1 MGDCEHWRRVAH
13 VGCALIA
20 LWSWG
25 GSARAAVSPSYAG
38 QPLAEVLEA
47 LRAQGLDLLYSSQLV
62 PPGLRVIKEPEART
76 PSGVLAEILA
86 PHGLEARPVGANRFL
101 IVRAQT
107 AAEDRAP
114 SAAATPAHDTRTLDE
129 VVVHAS
135 RYALGRELNASVTVL
150 DRQRLDSIPGVEQ
163 DAIRAMQRI
172 PGSAASGLSALSH
185 VRGSYEDEVLIRF
198 DGVRLYEPFH
208 LKDFQSLFGA
218 VDPELIDTLD
228 VYSGGFPVEFGDR
241 AGAVLDISPRKTDG
255 AEHMIGV
262 SVFNSRAISSGSHGD
277 GRGHWLA
284 GYRRSNLTTVLREA
298 GRDVGEP
305 QFEDYLARYEY
316 RVTPAL
322 SAALGFLGLQDKN
335 EIFTTDR
342 EQVANARYDD
352 DATWLRLRY
361 EPTDRWSLG
370 LHASHSHL
378 SAQREGTSVRE
389 EVSSGSLDESR
400 IANSDEIQL
409 EWGYRPSRRLQWR
422 SGLVLARARAA
433 YSYDV
438 DAGFEEPLAGAFGRP
453 PTLSRSIE
461 TRVDGDSYGAWTS
474 VRTEIGAAIL
484 EGGLRY
490 DERTWLD
497 RSGQFS
503 PRFSL
508 RYDLDDA
515 TVLRVSAGRFLQTQA
530 VNELELEE
538 DVPAFA
544 APESSRHLIVSLE
557 RELGSS
563 VGLRI
568 EAFDRDTSGVR
579 PRFENTLDPLVLLPD
594 IEVDR
599 VRIAPGRSR
608 TSGVEVTLHND
619 PTAAFNFW
627 ATYSWS
633 RSEDEFDGRK
643 APRGW
648 DQRNGAMVGL
658 AWRRERWL
666 LGATFGFTSGW
677 PFTAVQFQGPPN
689 DDATGYSTV
698 ALGPRNRERF
708 ENRLWADVRGEYSFA
723 LPRGE
728 LEFVAEVRN
737 LLNYGND
744 CCRDVEITPEPG
756 GTFSSETEQREWLNL
771 LPIVA
776 VNWRF

>member
-1 MGDCEHWRRVAH
+1 MTDRERWRRLAL
-13 VGCALIA
+13 VGCACIS
-20 LWSWG
+20 LWCA
-25 GSARAAVSPSYAG
+25 SASTVAAASPPYQG
-38 QPLAEVLEA
+38 QLLAEVLEA

-62 PPGLRVIKEPEART
+62 LPDMRVASEPRGQT
-76 PSGVLAEILA
+76 PAALLAEILV
-86 PHGLEARPVGANRFL
+86 PHGLEARPLGTNRFL
-101 IVRAQT
+101 IVRS
-107 AAEDRAP
+107 AAPAEPAPKTP
-114 SAAATPAHDTRTLDE
+114 SAGEPDARTLDE

-172 PGSAASGLSALSH
+172 PGSAASGLSAQSH

-218 VDPELIDTLD
+218 VDPELIETLD
-228 VYSGGFPVEFGDR
+228 IYSGGFPVEFGDR

-255 AEHMIGV
+255 AAHMIGV
-262 SVFNSRAISSGSHGD
+262 SVFNSRAISSGSHTD
-277 GRGHWLA
+277 GRGQWLA
-284 GYRRSNLTTVLREA
+284 GYRRSNLTAVLRET
-298 GRDVGEP
+298 GRDIGEP
-305 QFEDYLARYEY
+305 QFEDYLARYEF
-316 RVTPAL
+316 RVTPTL
-322 SAALGFLGLQDKN
+322 SAALGFLGLHDQH

-352 DATWLRLRY
+352 DATWLRLLY

-378 SAQREGTSVRE
+378 SAQREGTSLRE

-400 IANSDEIQL
+400 IANSDEIQF
-409 EWGYRPSRRLQWR
+409 EWGYRPSRRLHWR
-422 SGLVLARARAA
+422 TGLVLARAKAN

-438 DAGFEEPLAGAFGRP
+438 DASFEDPLAAAFGRP
-453 PTLSRSIE
+453 ATLSKSIQ
-461 TRVDGDSYGAWTS
+461 TRVDGDSRSAWTS

-515 TVLRVSAGRFLQTQA
+515 TVLRLSAGRFLQTQA

-544 APESSRHLIVSLE
+544 SPESSRHLIVSFE
-557 RELGSS
+557 RALNASL
-563 VGLRI
+563 GLRI

-608 TSGVEVTLHND
+608 TSGVEVTLHSD
-619 PTAAFNFW
+619 PAAAFNVW

-643 APRGW
+643 APRSW
-648 DQRNGAMVGL
+648 DQRSGASVGL

-689 DDATGYSTV
+689 GDATGYSTV
-698 ALGPRNRERF
+698 ALGPRNREQF
-708 ENRLWADVRGEYSFA
+708 EDRLWVDVRGEYSFA

-756 GTFSSETEQREWLNL
+756 GTFSSEIDQGAWLNM

>member
-1 MGDCEHWRRVAH
+1 LAVREHWRRIAL
-13 VGCALIA
+13 VGCAL
-20 LWSWG
+20 LTVWTFS
-25 GSARAAVSPSYAG
+25 GSARAATSPPYAG
-38 QPLAEVLEA
+38 QPLAEALEA

-62 PPGLRVIKEPEART
+62 LPDMRVASEPRGQT
-76 PSGVLAEILA
+76 PAAVLAEILA
-86 PHGLEARPVGANRFL
+86 PHGLEARPLGANRFL
-101 IVRAQT
+101 IVRAQ
-107 AAEDRAP
+107 APAEDRAP
-114 SAAATPAHDTRTLDE
+114 SAAPAPAHDARTLDE

-135 RYALGRELNASVTVL
+135 RYALERELNTSLAVL

-228 VYSGGFPVEFGDR
+228 VYSGGFPIEFGDR

-262 SVFNSRAISSGSHGD
+262 SVFNNRAISSGSHGD
-277 GRGHWLA
+277 GRGQWLA
-284 GYRRSNLTTVLREA
+284 GYRRSNLTAVLHEA

-316 RVTPAL
+316 RITPTL
-322 SAALGFLGLQDKN
+322 SAALGFLGLQDKH

-361 EPTDRWSLG
+361 EPTDRWSLE

-378 SAQREGTSVRE
+378 SAQREGTSERE

-422 SGLVLARARAA
+422 TGLVLGRANANF
-433 YSYDV
+433 SYDV
-438 DAGFEEPLAGAFGRP
+438 DASFEEPLAGAFGRP
-453 PTLSRSIE
+453 PTLSKSIQ
-461 TRVDGDSYGAWTS
+461 TRVDGDSRAAWTS

-484 EGGLRY
+484 EAGLRY

-508 RYDLDDA
+508 RYDLNEA

-557 RELGSS
+557 RKLNASL
-563 VGLRI
+563 GLRV

-579 PRFENTLDPLVLLPD
+579 PRFENVLDPLVLLPD

-619 PTAAFNFW
+619 PTAPFNVW
-627 ATYSWS
+627 ATYAWS
-633 RSEDEFDGRK
+633 RSEDEFDGRE
-643 APRGW
+643 APRSW
-648 DQRNGAMVGL
+648 DQRNSALLGV
-658 AWRRERWL
+658 AWQGERWL
-666 LGATFGFTSGW
+666 LGATFGFASGW
-677 PFTAVQFQGPPN
+677 PFTAVQFEGPPN
-689 DDATGYSTV
+689 DDETGYSTV
-698 ALGPRNRERF
+698 VLGPRNRERF
-708 ENRLWADVRGEYSFA
+708 EDRLWIDVRGEYSFA

-756 GTFSSETEQREWLNL
+756 GTFSSETDQREWLSL

>member
-1 MGDCEHWRRVAH
+1 LLA
-13 VGCALIA
+13 A
-20 LWSWG
+20 WSFG
-25 GSARAAVSPSYAG
+25 GSACAATSPPYAG

-62 PPGLRVIKEPEART
+62 LPDMRVASEPRGQT
-76 PSGVLAEILA
+76 PAAVLAEILA
-86 PHGLEARPVGANRFL
+86 PHGLEARSLGANRFL
-101 IVRAQT
+101 IVRAEPP
-107 AAEDRAP
+107 AEDRAS
-114 SAAATPAHDTRTLDE
+114 SATTPAQDARTLDE

-135 RYALGRELNASVTVL
+135 RYALGRELNASVAVL

-172 PGSAASGLSALSH
+172 PGSAASGLSAQSH
-185 VRGSYEDEVLIRF
+185 VRGGYEDEVLIRF

-218 VDPELIDTLD
+218 VDPEVIDTLD

-241 AGAVLDISPRKTDG
+241 AGAVLDISPRKSAS

-262 SVFNSRAISSGSHGD
+262 SVFNTRAISTGSHSD
-277 GRGHWLA
+277 GRGQWLA
-284 GYRRSNLTTVLREA
+284 GYRRSNLTQVLHET
-298 GRDVGEP
+298 GRDIGEP
-305 QFEDYLARYEY
+305 QFEDYLARYEF
-316 RVTPAL
+316 RVTPTL
-322 SAALGFLGLQDKN
+322 SAALGFLGLHDQH

-342 EQVANARYDD
+342 EQLANARYDD
-352 DATWLRLRY
+352 DATWLRLLY

-378 SAQREGTSVRE
+378 SGEREGTSLHE

-409 EWGYRPSRRLQWR
+409 EWGYRPSYRLHWR
-422 SGLVLARARAA
+422 TGLVLAHGKAN

-438 DAGFEEPLAGAFGRP
+438 DASFEEPLAAAFGRP
-453 PTLSRSIE
+453 ATLSKSIQ
-461 TRVDGDSYGAWTS
+461 TRVDGDSRSAWTS

-515 TVLRVSAGRFLQTQA
+515 TILRLSAGRFLQTQA

-544 APESSRHLIVSLE
+544 APESSRHLILSFE
-557 RELGSS
+557 RELNGTL
-563 VGLRI
+563 GLRI

-579 PRFENTLDPLVLLPD
+579 PRFENLLDPLVLLPD

-599 VRIAPGRSR
+599 VRIAPSRSR
-608 TSGVEVTLHND
+608 TSGVEVTIHND
-619 PTAAFNFW
+619 PTASLNVW

-643 APRGW
+643 APRSW
-648 DQRNGAMVGL
+648 DQRNSALVGL
-658 AWRRERWL
+658 AWQGERWL
-666 LGATFGFTSGW
+666 LGATFGFASGW
-677 PFTAVQFQGPPN
+677 PFTAVEFEGPPN
-689 DDATGYSTV
+689 DDLTGYSTV
-698 ALGPRNRERF
+698 VLGPRNRERF
-708 ENRLWADVRGEYSFA
+708 EDRLWIDVRGEYSFA

-737 LLNYGND
+737 ILNYGND
-744 CCRDVEITPEPG
+744 CCRDVEITPESG
-756 GTFSSETEQREWLNL
+756 GSFSSEIDQESWLNM

>member
-1 MGDCEHWRRVAH
+1 MADSQRWRRLAL
-13 VGCALIA
+13 VGCALLA
-20 LWSWG
+20 LWSW
-25 GSARAAVSPSYAG
+25 SACSYAASAPYAG
-38 QPLAEVLEA
+38 RPLAEVLES
-47 LRAQGLDLLYSSQLV
+47 LRAAGLDLLYSSQLV
-62 PPGLRVIKEPEART
+62 LADMRVTSEPRAQT
-76 PSGVLAEILA
+76 PSAVLAEILA
-86 PHGLEARPVGANRFL
+86 PHGLEARQVGANRFL
-101 IVRAQT
+101 IVRAQ
-107 AAEDRAP
+107 ARAGDGQASP
-114 SAAATPAHDTRTLDE
+114 VAPQARDTRTLDE

-135 RYALGRELNASVTVL
+135 RYALGREDNTSVTSL
-150 DRQRLDSIPGVEQ
+150 DRQRLDSMPGVEQ
-163 DAIRAMQRI
+163 DVIRAMQRI

-185 VRGSYEDEVLIRF
+185 VRGSYEDEVLIRY

-208 LKDFQSLFGA
+208 LKDFLNLFGA
-218 VDPELIDTLD
+218 VDPELIDTVD

-241 AGAVLDISPRKTDG
+241 AGAVLDMSPRKTDG
-255 AEHMIGV
+255 AEHMIGT
-262 SVFNSRAISSGSHGD
+262 SVFNNRAVSSGSHS
-277 GRGHWLA
+277 GRRGRWLA
-284 GYRRSNLTTVLREA
+284 GYRRSNLTAVLHEA
-298 GRDVGEP
+298 DRDVGEP

-316 RVTPAL
+316 RVTPTL
-322 SAALGFLGLQDKN
+322 SAALGFLGLQDSH

-342 EQVANARYDD
+342 EQLANASYGD

-361 EPTDRWSLG
+361 APSDRWSLG

-378 SAQREGTSVRE
+378 SAQRAGTSVRE
-389 EVSSGSLDESR
+389 DVSSGRLDESR
-400 IANSDEIQL
+400 ITNSDEIQL

-433 YSYDV
+433 YSYSV
-438 DAGFEEPLAGAFGRP
+438 DASFEAPLAEAFGRA
-453 PTLSRSIE
+453 PTLSKSFAM
-461 TRVDGDSYGAWTS
+461 RVEGNSYGAWTS
-474 VRTEIGAAIL
+474 ARTEIGAATL

-530 VNELELEE
+530 LNELELEE
-538 DVPAFA
+538 AVPAFA

-557 RELGSS
+557 RDLGATLS
-563 VGLRI
+563 LRI

-599 VRIAPGRSR
+599 VRIAPGSSR

-619 PTAAFNFW
+619 PAAAFNIW

-633 RSEDEFDGRK
+633 RSEDQFDGGK

-648 DQRNGAMVGL
+648 DQRNGALVGL

-677 PFTAVQFQGPPN
+677 PFTAVQFEGPPN
-689 DDATGYSTV
+689 DDASGYSTV
-698 ALGPRNRERF
+698 VSGPRNREQF
-708 ENRLWADVRGEYSFA
+708 EDRLWLDVRGQYSFA

-737 LLNYGND
+737 LLNRGND
-744 CCRDVEITPEPG
+744 CCRDVEIRPEPG
-756 GTFSSETEQREWLNL
+756 GTFSSETDQREWLSL